1 TAEPAQRA
9 AAAEYLGSDP
19 DLIALT
25 DSTSMGLGLV
35 YGTLKLEP
43 GAEVLTTTHDHYSTE
58 MSLQHRADRTG
69 ATVKRISLYDE
80 PAKAGTD
87 EIISRMLAG
96 INDHTRVLA
105 VTWVHSSTGVKL
117 PIAEMAQALE
127 QLNAAR
133 DTGDRVLFCVDGV

>member
-1 TAEPAQRA
+1 CFFIFFFQAEDGIRDFHVTGVQTC
-9 AAAEYLGSDP
+9 
-19 DLIALT
+19 AL
-25 DSTSMGLGLV
+25 
-35 YGTLKLEP
+35 P
-43 GAEVLTTTHDHYSTE
+43 IFTTTHDHYSTE

-127 QLNAAR
+127 QLNA
-133 DTGDRVLFCVDGV
+133 